1 MAARAMWKADLALGE
16 IKVPVKLYA
25 AVRDAKV
32 HFRLLHAADGAPVK
46 QHIVHPETARPV
58 PPEAIKK
65 AVAVD
70 RGVYVVLTE
79 EEQAALAPK
88 PSRLISVEQAVAAS
102 AIDERWFDRP
112 YYLGPDGDDEGYFA
126 LAEALAASAIDERW
140 FDRPYYLGPDGDDEG
155 YFALAEALAK
165 REAVGVAHWVL
176 RNKRYVGALHASGGY
191 LLLETLRYAQEI
203 VEVGALRP
211 SANRAPHKREIALA
225 EQLIGALEDRFDPS
239 AFRDE
244 YQEQLKGLLAAKA
257 AGKVVRF
264 PKAPE
269 RKREESL
276 VASLQASL
284 KSSRRKETSHGRRA

>member
-16 IKVPVKLYA
+16 LKVPVKLYA
-25 AVRDAKV
+25 AVQDAKV
-32 HFRLLHAADGAPVK
+32 HFRLLHAADHAPVK
-46 QHIVHPETARPV
+46 QQMVDPETEQPV

-70 RGVYVVLTE
+70 RGVYVVLTD

-88 PSRLISVEQAVAAS
+88 PSRLISVEQVVAADV
-102 AIDERWFDRP
+102 IDERWFDRP

-126 LAEALAASAIDERW
+126 LAEALK
-140 FDRPYYLGPDGDDEG
+140 
-155 YFALAEALAK
+155 K

-203 VEVGALRP
+203 VEVGAVAP
-211 SANRAPHKREIALA
+211 SANRAPDKREIALA
-225 EQLIGALEDRFDPS
+225 EQLIGALEDRFDAD
-239 AFRDE
+239 AFHDE

-264 PKAPE
+264 PKAPKQ
-269 RKREESL
+269 KREESL

-284 KSSRRKETSHGRRA
+284 KSSRRKEAGHGRRA